1 MENLKEKLRQIA
13 EQFNGLYVTKRS
25 GYREAYRNYSVQ
37 YHAHYRYAEYMS
49 LEWLRILVQDGE
61 NALKMYAD
69 LDQSPAT
76 N

>member
-49 LEWLRILVQDGE
+49 LE
-61 NALKMYAD
+61 
-69 LDQSPAT
+69 
-76 N
+76 